1 MQITDE
7 IGIAIGS
14 YKHNKRIFEVVMI
27 AKGMVI
33 AALVLACFNVIWRFS
48 QELGRRK
55 LQREDELRGFSIP
68 ISAIRK
74 GAKQMGKQI
83 DGMDEGWIDM
93 EAYDESDENN
103 NKNGKKKETDKKGND
118 NDNDDED

>member
-1 MQITDE
+1 
-7 IGIAIGS
+7 
-14 YKHNKRIFEVVMI
+14 MI

-33 AALVLACFNVIWRFS
+33 AALVLACFNAIWRFS

-55 LQREDELRGFSIP
+55 LQRENALRGFSVP

-83 DGMDEGWIDM
+83 EGLDDGWIDM
-93 EAYDESDENN
+93 EAYEDSGENNDN
-103 NKNGKKKETDKKGND
+103 NKNKKNGKGKKGKDDSND
-118 NDNDDED
+118 EEED

>member
-1 MQITDE
+1 
-7 IGIAIGS
+7 
-14 YKHNKRIFEVVMI
+14 MI

-33 AALVLACFNVIWRFS
+33 AALILACFNAIWRFS

-55 LQREDELRGFSIP
+55 LQRENALRGFSVP

-83 DGMDEGWIDM
+83 DGMDDGWIDM
-93 EAYDESDENN
+93 EAYEDSDENSDN
-103 NKNGKKKETDKKGND
+103 KNKKNGKGKKGKGDGND
-118 NDNDDED
+118 NEED